1 MKTKQ
6 NDYFSEGKLDERDFG
21 ARINHIQIVHEVDY
35 ELRHRFRIFSIHGHF
50 GNKQNLEQ
58 QSVERV
64 LAERM
69 IHQDLTDDALR
80 IHHIVAHRDQNRLIL
95 NRFRNKIPW
104 RVRTSFDKR
113 DSDCR

>member
-1 MKTKQ
+1 MKTQQ

-21 ARINHIQIVHEVDY
+21 ARINHVQIVHEVDY

-69 IHQDLTDDALR
+69 IHQDLTDYALR

-95 NRFRNKIPW
+95 NRFRYKIPW
-104 RVRTSFDKR
+104 RAQTSFDKR